1 MLAATQRVKLTARKS
16 CTWQSA
22 RHYQYFGDGTMRHQ
36 RQDSTWDKMIKV
48 IQPPVQPGTLIVVR
62 HGESEW
68 NAKRLFTG
76 WVDTD
81 LTDRG
86 IREIEHASRLLL
98 ERGYTVDITYTSLL
112 KRAVRSSWIML
123 NEINQIYTPVVKT
136 WRLNER
142 MYVSLAHLWIFCLSL
157 RQSKVHLHSCT
168 SNYELHALINS
179 YVGTELWRVIPSLD
193 WRISMEEK
201 WYRNGVQ
208 AWKINH
214 LRCLQVQYFVLSPL
228 LTILYCYL

>member
-1 MLAATQRVKLTARKS
+1 MLAATQRTNLSARLNR
-16 CTWQSA
+16 CHQSA

-36 RQDSTWDKMIKV
+36 RQDSTWDKIVKI
-48 IQPPVQPGTLIVVR
+48 IQPPVQPGTLILVR

-68 NAKRLFTG
+68 NNKRLFTG

-142 MYVSLAHLWIFCLSL
+142 M
-157 RQSKVHLHSCT
+157 
-168 SNYELHALINS
+168 
-179 YVGTELWRVIPSLD
+179 
-193 WRISMEEK
+193 
-201 WYRNGVQ
+201 
-208 AWKINH
+208 
-214 LRCLQVQYFVLSPL
+214 
-228 LTILYCYL
+228 

>member
-1 MLAATQRVKLTARKS
+1 MVRQIVRTLCSLKHQPYNKHHLEVPLISTASQTHSKVSRQRSHWRMLAATQRVKLTVRKS
-16 CTWQSA
+16 RSWQSA

-36 RQDSTWDKMIKV
+36 RQDSAWDKMIKI

-142 MYVSLAHLWIFCLSL
+142 MYVSLHFQFS
-157 RQSKVHLHSCT
+157 V
-168 SNYELHALINS
+168 
-179 YVGTELWRVIPSLD
+179 
-193 WRISMEEK
+193 
-201 WYRNGVQ
+201 
-208 AWKINH
+208 
-214 LRCLQVQYFVLSPL
+214 
-228 LTILYCYL
+228 